1 MDFTFIDLRFIK
13 NKKTSKW
20 KEHICLFAKKSL
32 YNRNIGPTKP
42 VKVLP
47 VKVLYEQK
55 LVY

>member
-1 MDFTFIDLRFIK
+1 MDLTFIDLRFIE

-20 KEHICLFAKKSL
+20 KKHICLFAKKSL